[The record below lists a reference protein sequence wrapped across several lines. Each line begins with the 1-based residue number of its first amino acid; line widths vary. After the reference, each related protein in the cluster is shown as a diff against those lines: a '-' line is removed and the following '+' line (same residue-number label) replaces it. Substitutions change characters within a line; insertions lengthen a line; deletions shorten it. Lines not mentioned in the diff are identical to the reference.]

1 MASFFAGKSLVS
13 DKGSFLRPDSIFRRW
28 IEPISNPNAVFPAA
42 KDRYHLYISYACPW
56 ATRCLATLYLKK
68 LDEFIGVSVVHP
80 VFQRTRPNDPQDKHA
95 GWAFLD
101 PKKTPTLPGPT
112 GLGSYS
118 SEGATLDTINHC
130 NFVRDLY
137 EMCYKGEVR
146 YTVPILWDK
155 KTKTIIN
162 NESADIVRMFNSA
175 FDSFVLSPT
184 IDLYPNKLQNQ
195 IDEINAWVY
204 DGINNGVYK
213 CGFAQSQ
220 QAYDEAVETLFASLD
235 KAEDIL
241 TSQRYLCGR
250 CFTEADLRLFMTL
263 VRFDEVYVVHFK
275 TNKKM
280 IEDYPNLRNYLR
292 EIYQMPEVKRA
303 INMQHIKLHYYASHT
318 HINTFGIVPIGPNYD
333 YNTKHDRNRL
343 SAAPTK

>member
-1 MASFFAGKSLVS
+1 M
-13 DKGSFLRPDSIFRRW
+13 
-28 IEPISNPNAVFPAA
+28 
-42 KDRYHLYISYACPW
+42 
-56 ATRCLATLYLKK
+56 
-68 LDEFIGVSVVHP
+68 
-80 VFQRTRPNDPQDKHA
+80 FQRTRPNDPQDKHA
-95 GWAFLD
+95 GWAFVD

-241 TSQRYLCGR
+241 TSQRYLCGI

-263 VRFDEVYVVHFK
+263 IRFDEVYVVHFK

-280 IEDYPNLRNYLR
+280 IEDYPNLRNVRILLIAKALCELTLTRFQYLR
-292 EIYQMPEVKRA
+292 EIYQMLEVKKA

-343 SAAPTK
+343 SAAPTA